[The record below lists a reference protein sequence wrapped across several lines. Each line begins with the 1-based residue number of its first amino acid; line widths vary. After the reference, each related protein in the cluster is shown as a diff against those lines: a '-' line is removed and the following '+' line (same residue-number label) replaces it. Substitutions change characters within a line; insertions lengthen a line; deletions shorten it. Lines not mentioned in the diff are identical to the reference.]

1 MRHEKCG
8 KLTVPAANG
17 ARPWDIDPLAD
28 DTGGDLMVT
37 RVGVV
42 RVALVAA
49 EAGARMQRDG
59 LSTDPMDWMLAPR
72 RLFGGRPAIEACMER
87 KNCTAAMLLH
97 GLGLGLDA
105 DPALIDALVAP
116 EQVELSVG

>member
-1 MRHEKCG
+1 MRHEKHQHRLRGTADHPVCWA
-8 KLTVPAANG
+8 V
-17 ARPWDIDPLAD
+17 DPLED
-28 DTGGDLMVT
+28 ETGGDLTVT

-105 DPALIDALVAP
+105 DPELIDALVAP
-116 EQVELSVG
+116 DQTEVGCD